1 MEGQGNVLVE
11 MVNVTFS
18 YEKKG
23 KKHMILENASYQFEK
38 GKMYAVLGK
47 SGSGKTTTL
56 SLMGALEF
64 PQAGKVL
71 YGGEPVTKKKSR
83 GVQE

>member
-38 GKMYAVLGK
+38 ERCMPFWGNPGLGK
-47 SGSGKTTTL
+47 RRHCL
-56 SLMGALEF
+56 
-64 PQAGKVL
+64 
-71 YGGEPVTKKKSR
+71 
-83 GVQE
+83 

>member
-47 SGSGKTTTL
+47 SGAGKTTTL
-56 SLMGALEF
+56 SLIGAL
-64 PQAGKVL
+64 
-71 YGGEPVTKKKSR
+71 
-83 GVQE
+83 